1 MTLEPHGHPTPPVL
15 QHRARRVLIT
25 GAARGIGLAIARAF
39 HQEGAQVLICDND
52 ESALNQCRDSNPQL
66 FAFAADVSDPNSVQR
81 LMQHAHEALGGL
93 DVLVNNAAITGPYG
107 PVEENDPTAWAQAI
121 SINLVGQFNCAHYG
135 VPLLKAAGG
144 GSLVN
149 MSSVAGRLGYP
160 WRSSYASAKWGII
173 GFTQTLAMELG
184 EYGIR
189 VNAILPGIVDTERHR
204 NQLAS
209 QASRL
214 GVTEEAMN
222 ARYLDTI
229 SMAEK
234 VSEEEVADLVLF
246 ITSHRGRHISGQ
258 SLGVCGNVETMRRR

>member
-1 MTLEPHGHPTPPVL
+1 MMNPASVPVR
-15 QHRARRVLIT
+15 QRVLVT

-39 HQEGAQVLICDND
+39 AADGARVAVCDND
-52 ESALNQCRDSNPQL
+52 QDALAPLSESDPGLIGFQ
-66 FAFAADVSDPNSVQR
+66 ADVADPASVAALFSR
-81 LMQHAHEALGGL
+81 AGLALGGL
-93 DVLVNNAAITGPYG
+93 DVLVNNAAVTGPFG
-107 PVEENDPTAWAQAI
+107 PVDENDPVEWSRAV
-121 SINLVGQFNCAHYG
+121 SVNLVGQFNCAHFG

-160 WRSSYASAKWGII
+160 LRSSYAASKWGIV
-173 GFTQTLAMELG
+173 GLTQTLAMELG

-204 NQLAS
+204 VQLAA
-209 QASRL
+209 QAVRL
-214 GVTEEAMN
+214 GISEDAMN

-229 SMAEK
+229 SLGEK
-234 VSEEEVADLVLF
+234 ASEEEIADLVLF
-246 ITSHRGRHISGQ
+246 IASPRGRHISGQ